1 MRPQSSVCAQ
11 IPHISKEKRSPSK
24 TSQSQSFPPRTVTR
38 RKGICQEWTT
48 ESAREGRDEW
58 KLEEEI
64 IDSERRVGQT
74 VDTLLQNQNAA
85 TKQEQALQDETT
97 HSCNLKD
104 KPCDYW
110 HTPFCAVHI
119 KCESRADVKCLVV
132 HVNQADRAQCEASLK
147 RRRSKGPKRDR
158 QPERA

>member
-1 MRPQSSVCAQ
+1 MRANSL
-11 IPHISKEKRSPSK
+11 HLNKRKVPSK

-38 RKGICQEWTT
+38 RKEIFQEWTT
-48 ESAREGRDEW
+48 ESAQEARRMEIGRGD
-58 KLEEEI
+58 
-64 IDSERRVGQT
+64 DRQRTPSRPDRR
-74 VDTLLQNQNAA
+74 LQNQNAA

-97 HSCNLKD
+97 HRCKKGSCLKD

-110 HTPFCAVHI
+110 HTPFCAFHK

-132 HVNQADRAQCEASLK
+132 HVKQADRAQSEASLK